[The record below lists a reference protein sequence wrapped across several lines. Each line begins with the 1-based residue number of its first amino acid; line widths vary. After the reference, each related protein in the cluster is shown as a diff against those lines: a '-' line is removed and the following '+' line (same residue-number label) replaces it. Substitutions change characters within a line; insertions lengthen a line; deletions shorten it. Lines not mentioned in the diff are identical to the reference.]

1 MSRGAELKK
10 RSEPE
15 AEQPRP
21 SGMST
26 ANVEVTPV
34 ATRGRPRDPELD
46 DEILAAAVQLI
57 AEHGVDGLTMDA
69 VARHAGVAKASIYR
83 RFASKVDLLA
93 AACAAVCPTAL
104 DAPDTGCVRDDLV
117 ELLGAIVESFR
128 AKSTNKLMPT
138 VLAASSTNSEVS
150 EALQQF
156 SNSRRSRLVE
166 VVRRGIERG
175 ELDAHLDEELL
186 GDQLVGVVVYRFL
199 VTGRPLSKLVIERLV
214 DQVLAGVA
222 PR

>member
-21 SGMST
+21 SGMT
-26 ANVEVTPV
+26 ATNADITPV
-34 ATRGRPRDPELD
+34 VTRGRPRDPELD
-46 DEILAAAVQLI
+46 DEIMAAAVHLI
-57 AEHGVDGLTMDA
+57 ATHGVEGLTMDA
-69 VARHAGVAKASIYR
+69 VARRAGVAKASIYR

-104 DAPDTGCVRDDLV
+104 DAPDTGSARDDLV
-117 ELLGAIVESFR
+117 ELIGAIVESFR

-138 VLAASSTNSEVS
+138 VLAASSTNPDVS
-150 EALQQF
+150 EALQKF

-166 VVRRGIERG
+166 VVRRGIDRG
-175 ELDAHLDEELL
+175 ELDEHLDQELL
-186 GDQLVGVVVYRFL
+186 GDQLVGVVLYRFL
-199 VTGRPLSKLVIERLV
+199 VTGRPLSKPVIERLV
-214 DQVLAGVA
+214 DQVLAGVS